1 MTDSKLTDL
10 LERTAARTPV
20 GPPPLD
26 TLYAGAARRRRRR
39 TGLVAAAVAVAAVI
53 GGSTVLTS
61 RGPTGPL
68 TSPTPA
74 PVPPATRL
82 VGFGH
87 AAIAVPADWPT
98 NRSQCGTPQQDTVQI
113 DDPSA
118 ARFCMSRRPSGVD
131 SVELSGTP
139 TIGFRADETLVIDGM
154 QAQRQRT
161 SCLDGWQEARVC
173 SGAVG
178 IPALKVWFRAES
190 STGAAEVD
198 RMLARVEITPGRSGV
213 PSYRSLARTVQ
224 GTLAAD
230 YAVVLRRA
238 GLKVQYRTEKSP
250 SYPHGL
256 ILGVSPA
263 PGTMLAPGSTVTV
276 TVVG

>member
-1 MTDSKLTDL
+1 VV
-10 LERTAARTPV
+10 TAV
-20 GPPPLD
+20 
-26 TLYAGAARRRRRR
+26 
-39 TGLVAAAVAVAAVI
+39 AAVAVAAVI
-53 GGSTVLTS
+53 AGTALLSPQRPSAST
-61 RGPTGPL
+61 
-68 TSPTPA
+68 

-87 AAIAVPADWPT
+87 AAIAIPADWPT
-98 NRSQCGTPQQDTVQI
+98 NKSQCGTPQQDTVQI

-118 ARFCMSRRPSGVD
+118 AHLCMSRRPGGVD

-139 TIGFRADETLVIDGM
+139 TLGFHTDESLVIDGV

-161 SCLDGWQEARVC
+161 SCVDGWQETRVC

-198 RMLARVEITPGRSGV
+198 RMLAWVEITPERSGV
-213 PSYRSLARTVQ
+213 PSYRSLASTVQ

-230 YAVVLRRA
+230 YAVVLRQA
-238 GLKVQYRTEKSP
+238 GLEVQYRTQRSP